1 MDADKKAP
9 SPKASQK
16 ESASKEAE
24 NESSQRMS
32 PKKGSDDQNRKQ
44 ADRLLNRLKD
54 QPGRATMP
62 AYGDIPVEK
71 NW

>member
-1 MDADKKAP
+1 MDADKKMP

-16 ESASKEAE
+16 QSASQ
-24 NESSQRMS
+24 NTHDESSQRMS
-32 PKKGSDDQNRKQ
+32 KASDDQNRQQ
-44 ADRLLNRLKD
+44 AERLLNRLKD

-62 AYGDIPVEK
+62 AYGETPVEK